1 MISQYDVCGMDQ
13 TNGVLLLCLT
23 CRLLQVATAF
33 LVYCTSTLLPQ
44 RFTSSIDTYLAKAI
58 GSRTHTV
65 LLNPI
70 IKRVIVPYSS
80 RSIVVCTVQYGVLV
94 VFLILSWNE
103 QFWRIHVLLS
113 TFIGRHGMPLSA
125 TGNAGA
131 VILGSSMKITHHFCF
146 L

>member
-65 LLNPI
+65 LSNPI

-103 QFWRIHVLLS
+103 
-113 TFIGRHGMPLSA
+113 
-125 TGNAGA
+125 
-131 VILGSSMKITHHFCF
+131 
-146 L
+146 